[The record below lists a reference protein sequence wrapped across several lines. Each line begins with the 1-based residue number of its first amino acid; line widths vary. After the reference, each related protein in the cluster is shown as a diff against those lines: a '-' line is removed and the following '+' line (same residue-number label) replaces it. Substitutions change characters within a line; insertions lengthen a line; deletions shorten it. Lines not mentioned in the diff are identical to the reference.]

1 MRWDVGLS
9 TLVLLLALSLLLL
22 TIRRATD
29 RPELT
34 PTPTLPHTP
43 TPTPILPYT
52 LTPTPTLPYTLT
64 PTPTLPHT
72 LTPTPT
78 PTRTPTPTPTPVPS
92 VRLSEGCRLQ
102 HNGDYTAARRA
113 FADLLR
119 DSPTGPEAPEARFCL
134 AQCYLLDELLV
145 EAATAFEAF
154 LHDHA
159 DDPRRADALFL
170 LGQARA
176 GAEAWDEAIVAYEAY
191 LDEAGDTLAHVVQ
204 ERMAD
209 AHRKAGRPDAALAAY
224 EAALAVSPDAA
235 TSRRLRRDM
244 AQVHFL
250 RGDYDGALAQY
261 QGLRRLSRTPAQRA
275 EAELRQAEVLRVDER
290 PEEAE
295 LHLRAAMTAEPKSV
309 YAYVALKA
317 LLDMGA
323 AVDDYQ
329 RGVIDYHNGAYWPA
343 LEAFGRYMDADP
355 GGYQPEA
362 LDYLARSYLALDL
375 PDLAVAEWDRLI
387 ERFPQSNLWG
397 EAWLSQAKALRQDDQ
412 QEAAR
417 RLLHRFA
424 KENPEHPQ
432 APEALAM
439 AAQWAERA
447 RDYETAAEEYAD
459 LQQRYPASEQA
470 GAALFQAA
478 LNRYRLG
485 EVDQAVALW
494 QMLLEEYAWYRPQST
509 RLWLGKTLLAVGE
522 QEAAAE
528 VWQTLLEA
536 APEGYY
542 AERARVL
549 ALASEITLSSPDRG
563 STELNIEAQG
573 QVGAEEWLRSWLP
586 TAEST
591 DLRALPEAV
600 VWDLAYQRGAALLAL
615 GLRTEALDELA
626 DVKDRWL
633 DDPQEMY
640 ALSLR
645 FRDLGANGLSILC
658 AARLL
663 DLSPLPQRAAAP
675 PFLQELAYPTTFA
688 DLVEAE
694 AEVQGLDSLLIYAV
708 IRQESLFE
716 PGARSYAAAQG
727 LMQVI
732 PSTGEWVAQR
742 IGWPGYQPA
751 HVYRPYINVKFGV
764 YYLAFALEGAGD
776 NLATA
781 LVSYNAGPGNAR
793 FWRAAAGDDED
804 LFLETI
810 TNSQPQRY
818 VRGVLQQYA
827 VYRRLYGKEQG
838 RRGAGAQRSEGAKGA
853 GNCCAILA
861 RKQKST
867 EVQGG
872 HDGYPRRSSGGSG
885 SDEGAP

>member
-1 MRWDVGLS
+1 MRDKRRLWTRWAAGLS
-9 TLVLLLALSLLLL
+9 TLVLLLALALLLL
-22 TIRRATD
+22 TACRATD

-34 PTPTLPHTP
+34 PTPTLPP
-43 TPTPILPYT
+43 
-52 LTPTPTLPYTLT
+52 TPTPTLLHTLT

-78 PTRTPTPTPTPVPS
+78 PTLPHTPTPTPTCTPTPTPTPVPS
-92 VRLSEGCRLQ
+92 VRLSEGRRLQ

-119 DSPTGPEAPEARFCL
+119 DSPTGPEAPEARFRL

-154 LHDHA
+154 LDDYA
-159 DDPRRADALFL
+159 DDLRRADALFL

-176 GAEAWDEAIVAYEAY
+176 GAEAWDEAVAAYEAY

-204 ERMAD
+204 ERLAD
-209 AHRKAGRPDAALAAY
+209 AHLRAGRSEAALAAY

-235 TSRRLRRDM
+235 TSRRLRRVM

-275 EAELRQAEVLRVDER
+275 EAQLRQAEVLRVAGR

-295 LHLRAAMTAEPKSV
+295 LHLRAAMTAEPKSL

-355 GGYQPEA
+355 VRYQPEA
-362 LDYLARSYLALDL
+362 LDYLACSYLALDL

-387 ERFPQSNLWG
+387 ERFPRSNLWG

-412 QEAAR
+412 QEEAR

-424 KENPEHPQ
+424 QENPEHPG
-432 APEALAM
+432 AAEALAM
-439 AAQWAERA
+439 AAQWAELA
-447 RDYETAAEEYAD
+447 GDYETAAEEYAD

-485 EVDQAVALW
+485 EVEQAALLW
-494 QMLLEEYAWYRPQST
+494 QMLLEEYASYRPQST

-549 ALASEITLSSPDRG
+549 ALASEITLSAPDSG
-563 STELNIEAQG
+563 STESSIEAQG

-586 TAEST
+586 TAESA

-600 VWDLAYQRGAALLAL
+600 ESDPAYRRGAALLAL
-615 GLRTEALDELA
+615 GLRTEALGELV

-633 DDPQEMY
+633 DDPQAMY

-658 AARLL
+658 AVRLL
-663 DLSPLPQRAAAP
+663 DLSPAPQRAAAP
-675 PFLQELAYPTTFA
+675 PFLQELAYPTAFA
-688 DLVEAE
+688 DLVGAE
-694 AEVQGLDSLLIYAV
+694 AEVQGLDSLLIYAI

-716 PGARSYAAAQG
+716 PGARSHAAAQG

-742 IGWPGYQPA
+742 FGWPDYQPA

-764 YYLAFALEGAGD
+764 YYLAFALEDAGD

-793 FWRAAAGDDED
+793 FWRAAAGADDD

-827 VYRRLYGKEQG
+827 VYRRLYGQ
-838 RRGAGAQRSEGAKGA
+838 
-853 GNCCAILA
+853 
-861 RKQKST
+861 
-867 EVQGG
+867 
-872 HDGYPRRSSGGSG
+872 
-885 SDEGAP
+885 